1 MKSGKSLIWTMI
13 VLIVVAAL
21 YRVIPGRPWGF
32 APQIAMALFGGAAI
46 KDKKWAFALPIF
58 SMFLSDLLY
67 QGLYSA
73 GFISDIYGFYPGQWV
88 NYCLFALM
96 VLVGMAIKRINV
108 PSVLLASLAAPSL
121 FFVLSNMA
129 TWSGLAGP
137 RGLNRPF
144 TIEGLLMALND
155 GLPFY
160 KGAIAGTLFFST
172 LLFGGYYLL
181 TKNNRQASI
190 KAAHV

>member
-1 MKSGKSLIWTMI
+1 
-13 VLIVVAAL
+13 
-21 YRVIPGRPWGF
+21 
-32 APQIAMALFGGAAI
+32 
-46 KDKKWAFALPIF
+46 
-58 SMFLSDLLY
+58 
-67 QGLYSA
+67 
-73 GFISDIYGFYPGQWV
+73 
-88 NYCLFALM
+88 
-96 VLVGMAIKRINV
+96 
-108 PSVLLASLAAPSL
+108 

-181 TKNNRQASI
+181 TKNNRQASV
-190 KAAHV
+190 KTAHV